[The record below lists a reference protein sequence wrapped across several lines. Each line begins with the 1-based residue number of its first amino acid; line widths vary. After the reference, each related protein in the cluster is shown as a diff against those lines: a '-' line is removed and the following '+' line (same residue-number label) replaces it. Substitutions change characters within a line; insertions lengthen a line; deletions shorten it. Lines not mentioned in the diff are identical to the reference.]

1 MEHQQDVKKELLQL
15 GGKAV
20 GIGALVGFCALLLI
34 SILNSILKNWT
45 GGDTGSVWIIVFGTF
60 ASLIG
65 LLGLSVIT
73 FLYGV
78 LVLLAGLLYVDD
90 SKRRK

>member
-1 MEHQQDVKKELLQL
+1 MEHQQDVKKELLQI

-20 GIGALVGFCALLLI
+20 GIGALVGLCALLLI
-34 SILNSILKNWT
+34 GILNNGILNNWT
-45 GGDTGSVWIIVFGTF
+45 GGDTDLAWIIGFG
-60 ASLIG
+60 ALALIG

-73 FLYGV
+73 LLYGV
-78 LVLLAGLLYVDD
+78 LVLLAGLAYVDD